1 MFSHSKG
8 NIDSNV
14 IEIMD
19 ILCSSRV
26 NDQSALDLHFIQNI
40 SLTIP
45 IFTCHC
51 TILIGINA
59 IKNTYQRINDTSA
72 NQNLSIMH
80 TNKI

>member
-1 MFSHSKG
+1 
-8 NIDSNV
+8 
-14 IEIMD
+14 MD
-19 ILCSSRV
+19 ILWSSRV

-51 TILIGINA
+51 IILIGINA
-59 IKNTYQRINDTSA
+59 IKNTYQRINDTAA

-80 TNKI
+80 TNKIWKIPCARKN